1 MQGDRYDAFLLG
13 DALAARLTK
22 GDDSALAG
30 YSSACLRRVW
40 DHQEFS
46 QWPSEPFHGTAAG
59 DPLRAGTTLARLRRL
74 CASPRRRRL
83 RGAVPGHG
91 RAVLSPRQ
99 SCGGRLPSRWSATF
113 SASSTSR
120 RRWPSRSE

>member
-1 MQGDRYDAFLLG
+1 MRIVRSPVRACRRRGPGARSGPLQGGRYDAFLLG

-74 CASPRRRRL
+74 CASP
-83 RGAVPGHG
+83 GAAAFAEQYPGTAA
-91 RAVLSPRQ
+91 RY
-99 SCGGRLPSRWSATF
+99 
-113 SASSTSR
+113 
-120 RRWPSRSE
+120 